1 MLAQKQPPFKEC
13 VIAHWS
19 RDAAPKMSGAQA
31 RNRSYGIAQ
40 AMGRGA
46 FLWGRSITVRR
57 CGHIRSENA
66 GMSIEKKGEN
76 PFHRKP
82 EGS

>member
-31 RNRSYGIAQ
+31 RNRSYGIDYVNGQ
-40 AMGRGA
+40 GSVLNRKKHDRKDM
-46 FLWGRSITVRR
+46 WTV
-57 CGHIRSENA
+57 
-66 GMSIEKKGEN
+66 KK
-76 PFHRKP
+76 
-82 EGS
+82 